1 MCPGALGVRGIR
13 GSVVRSPAVLR
24 GLLLLVLLLLTPG
37 LCAGCQAF
45 PGHPLRPSQPRL
57 ATTPHS
63 TAGAIPEPPPPGDEE
78 IEALLF
84 LGLEGLL
91 KPLHELHERPLP
103 PNQMLVFGSLPKM
116 EAAVRRRL
124 GKRGLG
130 GPLRHIVAVGATG
143 HVPLAPM
150 EMADLIMDPAVE
162 EEALVATVCRLIR
175 TEYAMPGARR
185 EHFRL
190 ELLKTGM
197 GPFRYDLRFTV
208 IFERRELSDGRVFL
222 RYDLGATP
230 PNEHVTLYR
239 GGCLIEPSGSGS
251 RVTEIIIFGLDI
263 LMPPFIQNAL
273 RNLVAKT
280 LRTRATTIWEH
291 ASAR

>member
-1 MCPGALGVRGIR
+1 M
-13 GSVVRSPAVLR
+13 LR
-24 GLLLLVLLLLTPG
+24 RLLLFALLTSAPG
-37 LCAGCQAF
+37 VCGGCREF

-57 ATTPHS
+57 TTAAPS
-63 TAGAIPEPPPPGDEE
+63 AAGAIPEPPNPADAEV
-78 IEALLF
+78 EAFLF

-91 KPLHELHERPLP
+91 KPLHELRARPLP
-103 PNQMLVFGSLPKM
+103 AGERLLFGSLPKIQ
-116 EAAVRRRL
+116 AAVRKRL
-124 GKRGLG
+124 GNRGLG
-130 GPLRHIVAVGATG
+130 GPLRHVVAVGATG
-143 HVPLAPM
+143 HVPLSPVR
-150 EMADLIMDPAVE
+150 MADLIMDAAVE
-162 EEALVATVCRLIR
+162 EEALVATVCCRIR
-175 TEYAMPGARR
+175 TEYTLPGARR

-222 RYDLGATP
+222 RYDLGAAP

-263 LMPPFIQNAL
+263 VMPPFVKGAL
-273 RNLVAKT
+273 RNLVIKT
-280 LRTRATTIWEH
+280 LRTRATTIWDH
-291 ASAR
+291 AWAR